1 MFIGTAVSAAAAVG
15 VNLLYFKA
23 KHDKLLFPIISAVIF
38 SVVIS
43 VMIFGKAD
51 IITYI
56 KYFMVLSFLHI
67 CSTNDIIR
75 HQSDNIFPIMIIVT
89 GFIMP
94 PNPLYNLI
102 SLAVIAVV
110 FLIIILSGK
119 TTIGGGDIKMI
130 CALTFF
136 FGIGITVPALIIAC
150 ITGIIYAIAAKII
163 AKLPDFNK
171 HFAFLPFVEVG
182 YVIALLMQLY

>member
-1 MFIGTAVSAAAAVG
+1 MCIAAAVSAAVG
-15 VNLLYFKA
+15 INLLYFKA

-38 SVVIS
+38 SVLIS
-43 VMIFGKAD
+43 VMIFSKVD

-56 KYFMVLSFLHI
+56 KYFAVLSFLHL

-75 HQSDNIFPIMIIVT
+75 HQSDNIFTVMIIVI

-94 PNPLYNLI
+94 ASLIYSLI
-102 SLAVIAVV
+102 SLAVIAVI
-110 FLIIILSGK
+110 FLIIIISSK

-136 FGIGITVPALIIAC
+136 FGISITAPAMIIAC
-150 ITGIIYAIAAKII
+150 ITGIIYAIAAKMI

-182 YVIALLMQLY
+182 YVIALLIQLY